1 MQVEIYS
8 DIVCPWCYIGRKR
21 FEQALAQRPEGRAEV
36 RWLPFELNPDLPETG
51 VDRTQY
57 LAAKFGDGA
66 RLESMQAQLRE
77 VGATLGIEF
86 RFDLIRKTPNTRAA
100 HALLELAAAG
110 GRQSETCLALFVAYF
125 EQGRDIGD
133 REVLVEVGVAQ
144 GLDAADVRSTLA
156 SKRYYPEIAGF
167 ERQAA
172 QWEIRGVPTFI
183 FDRRYAVSGAQ
194 EPPVFLQVF
203 DRLRQAA

>member
-1 MQVEIYS
+1 MRVEIYS
-8 DIVCPWCYIGRKR
+8 DIVCPWCYVGRKR
-21 FEQALAQRPEGRAEV
+21 FEQALAQRPDVHADV

-51 VDRTQY
+51 VDREAY
-57 LAAKFGDGA
+57 LAAKFGDA
-66 RLESMQAQLRE
+66 ERRAALQEQLRE
-77 VGATLGIEF
+77 VGASVGIEF

-100 HALLELAAAG
+100 HALLEIAAENAK
-110 GRQSETCLALFVAYF
+110 QSETYAALFAAYF

-133 REVLVEVGVAQ
+133 REVLIEIGAGRQ
-144 GLDAADVRSTLA
+144 LDANESRAALA
-156 SKRYYPEIAGF
+156 ARRYYPEIAGY

-172 QWEIRGVPTFI
+172 QWGIQGVPTFI